1 MKLTITITNRKRN
14 QSYDIQADSGQR
26 IGTTLRILKET
37 IPGTAWDEES
47 MIQSERTKR
56 RIWPDQTYEEAKIYT
71 GDRLWIIER
80 H

>member
-26 IGTTLRILKET
+26 IGTTLRILKEN
-37 IPGTAWDEES
+37 IPEITWGEGN

-56 RIWPDQTYEEAKIYT
+56 RIQPNQTYEEAKIYT